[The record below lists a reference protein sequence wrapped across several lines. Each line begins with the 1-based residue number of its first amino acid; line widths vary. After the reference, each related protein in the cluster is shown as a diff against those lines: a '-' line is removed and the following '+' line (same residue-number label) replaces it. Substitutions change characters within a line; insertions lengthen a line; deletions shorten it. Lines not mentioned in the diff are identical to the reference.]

1 MTAKETM
8 TNITINDLIPYKAL
22 SAIAIVLQ
30 VLVIAAVGSF
40 DDYGAMC
47 AVSVFQLAF
56 LVTILIL
63 SPYRQY
69 FIVLFLVAN
78 WIFHC
83 GQIAC
88 VAAGY
93 NDVLNL
99 DFRMY
104 ESAATVAEA
113 FPFYLYSQSLL
124 AVGAVFFQA
133 GLPKAA
139 TGDVQGSWEISERLA
154 WVLVVV
160 GLPFWLYV
168 NLAKLSGAAA
178 EGYRGVYTL
187 VIPAPLQAVSFF
199 FDAGLLMFLLL
210 IGKERRGAVLFW
222 AVVAVKVVLMSTGG
236 RQDVVCFL
244 AVWCLVYFGYL
255 RKLSPSRIVV
265 LGVSA
270 VFLLFAIDAFGEL
283 RNGGFSF
290 DALANYLA
298 DASFLDV
305 FWDSL
310 GEFGSAFSTLV
321 VSMASVPA
329 ILPFG
334 MGSTYLAGILSVI
347 PMLVSKFAWLKASTL
362 FTTAI
367 PGTTFLGGS
376 MLGEF
381 YYNFG
386 WFGLI
391 GPLLVGCVLAWC
403 QNRLNCI
410 CLECGAS
417 LGVWLSAV
425 LAIFL
430 LLFVRGYFTDAA
442 MKFVYLCVFVWA
454 ASGLLRRFDGRK
466 DRMDS
471 LRAGRRTR

>member
-8 TNITINDLIPYKAL
+8 TSSTNNDLTSYKVL
-22 SAIAIVLQ
+22 STTAIALQMVVIV
-30 VLVIAAVGSF
+30 AVGTF
-40 DDYGAMC
+40 DGYGAMC
-47 AVSVFQLAF
+47 AVSVLQLAF
-56 LVTILIL
+56 LVAILAL
-63 SPYRQY
+63 SPCRQL
-69 FIVLFLVAN
+69 FAVLFLAAN

-104 ESAATVAEA
+104 GSAATVAEA
-113 FPFYLYSQSLL
+113 FSFYLYSQSLL
-124 AVGAVFFQA
+124 AMGAVLFQA
-133 GLPKAA
+133 GPPKGASR
-139 TGDVQGSWEISERLA
+139 GVKGPWEVSERLA

-178 EGYRGVYTL
+178 EGYRGVYSL
-187 VIPAPLQAVSFF
+187 VIPAPIQAASFF
-199 FDAGLLMFLLL
+199 FEAGLLMFLLL
-210 IGKERRGAVLFW
+210 VGKERRGAVLFW
-222 AVVAVKVVLMSTGG
+222 VVVAVKVVLMSTGG

-244 AVWCLVYFGYL
+244 VVWCLVYFGYL
-255 RKLSPSRIVV
+255 RKLSPSRVV
-265 LGVSA
+265 VFGVSA

-283 RNGGFSF
+283 RNDGFSF

-298 DASFLDV
+298 NASFSDV

-321 VSMASVPA
+321 VSMASVPS

-347 PMLVSKFAWLKASTL
+347 PMLVNRFAGLKASTL

-386 WFGLI
+386 WFGLV
-391 GPLLVGCVLAWC
+391 GPFLVGCVLAWC
-403 QNRLNCI
+403 QNRLN
-410 CLECGAS
+410 LVGREGTS
-417 LGVWLSAV
+417 LGMWLAAV
-425 LAIFL
+425 FAIFL

-442 MKFVYLCVFVWA
+442 MKFVYLCVFAWA
-454 ASGLLRRFDGRK
+454 ASGLLRRFDEQKTGA
-466 DRMDS
+466 DS
-471 LRAGRRTR
+471 PRIGGHAR